1 MQNSAKTPANVTY
14 QVTYNETIITTMEM
28 HGEPDSTI
36 TIQKFRT
43 YSNKKMALSNVECL
57 KHVELDDVRWSN
69 VRLFKIVREPGK
81 RTRRYEI
88 AVGF

>member
-1 MQNSAKTPANVTY
+1 MHNSAKTPANVTY

-28 HGEPDSTI
+28 HGEPDSVI

-43 YSNKKMALSNVECL
+43 YSNKKMALSNIECL
-57 KHVELDDVRWSN
+57 YHVTLDDVRWSN
-69 VRLFKIVREPGK
+69 IRLFKIVREPGK
-81 RTRRYEI
+81 RARRYEI

>member
-1 MQNSAKTPANVTY
+1 MQNSAKTPGQVSY
-14 QVTYNETIITTMEM
+14 QVSYSETIITTMEM

-36 TIQKFRT
+36 TI
-43 YSNKKMALSNVECL
+43 NKLRNYGSLKMALSNVECL
-57 KHVELDDVRWSN
+57 KHVELDDVHWSN